1 MNLCGSVKMYLGRA
15 KGQLEVAHSLH
26 HVDQADLR
34 LKILLPF
41 PSVLGLRA
49 CPTMSGGPQPHPLES
64 GFLFI
69 NLADVAPVLNS
80 QQPCLSLSVMGL

>member
-1 MNLCGSVKMYLGRA
+1 MNLCGGVKMYLGRA
-15 KGQLEVAHSLH
+15 KGQLEGAHSLH

-49 CPTMSGGPQPHPLES
+49 GGPQPHPLES

-80 QQPCLSLSVMGL
+80 QQPCFSLSVLGL